1 MPYER
6 KTYDILISDDLK
18 ELLQGIETE
27 SLVASLLLKK
37 RHDKEEL
44 VDNPINFIS
53 ISREDR
59 TKISYMTQERMA
71 QIDISDYWTSSRRF
85 QAKPGAFISK
95 IFKDIPSKE
104 VEKFS
109 NLFRSQ
115 AVKPKFT
122 FKVVSGESIRNLY
135 YYESYASDRGTLG
148 VSCMKHET
156 CQKYLDIYTEN
167 KEQLQMLAMFNEDGG
182 LMGRALLWN
191 FDSYKIMDRIYTIC
205 DEDLSFHFKQWATQN
220 GYLYKSEQN
229 WYNTQQF
236 EQVGQKKQT
245 IKLELKLKNS
255 KFRHYPYMDT
265 FKFQDSETGYLYN
278 YLVDHPRMRTLC
290 SSEGSR
296 YEHNYLRSDGVDNVL
311 RHQGDCAWVDYMQ
324 FYTHCNNVQW
334 SDINDQYILKKDAV
348 HDSLI
353 NDYIFNVEFVRFNN
367 KERIELRRKEIE
379 EYNEK
384 RKARLAAKST
394 SSLEN
399 TIASLQSGD
408 ISDVLSA
415 LRTGDIS
422 ADELYNRISHQLA
435 SDEITNYDWNP

>member
-6 KTYDILISDDLK
+6 KTHDLLISDELK
-18 ELLQGIETE
+18 EILE
-27 SLVASLLLKK
+27 SFEAESIVASLLLKK
-37 RHDKEEL
+37 RHDKDEL

-71 QIDISDYWTSSRRF
+71 QIDISEYWTSSRRF
-85 QAKPGAFISK
+85 QTKPGAFISK
-95 IFKDIPSKE
+95 IFKNISSKE

-115 AVKPKFT
+115 AVKPKFE
-122 FKVVSGESIRNLY
+122 FKVVSGERIRDLY
-135 YYESYASDRGTLG
+135 YYESYAIDKGTLG
-148 VSCMKHET
+148 ASCMKHEN

-167 KEQLQMLAMFNEDGG
+167 KDQLQMLAMFNEHGE
-182 LMGRALLWN
+182 LMGRALLWS

-205 DEDLSFHFKQWATQN
+205 DEDLSFYFKQWATQN

-245 IKLELKLKNS
+245 IKLELKIKNS
-255 KFRHYPYMDT
+255 SFRYYPYMDT

-278 YLVDHPRMRTLC
+278 YLIDHPRMRTLC
-290 SSEGSR
+290 SSEGNR

-311 RHQGDCAWVDYMQ
+311 RHQGDCNWVEYMG

-334 SDINDQYILKKDAV
+334 SDINDQYILTKDV
-348 HDSLI
+348 KHDNVI
-353 NDYIFNVEFVRFNN
+353 NDYIFNEEFDRFNN
-367 KERIELRRKEIE
+367 KELIEKRKKEIE
-379 EYNEK
+379 EYDQK
-384 RKARLAAKST
+384 RKDKLKGKESNLAIDIISRITSAQSVADLST
-394 SSLEN
+394 EE
-399 TIASLQSGD
+399 IA
-408 ISDVLSA
+408 
-415 LRTGDIS
+415 
-422 ADELYNRISHQLA
+422 ELYGQLRNVNTEQTD
-435 SDEITNYDWNP
+435 SFSW